1 MAESLGA
8 RFRVIHGLHD
18 DDPVSTF
25 FTARVIDE
33 GRRELHAED
42 WATSTRSLADLG
54 EPLMR
59 STAREGETIVIERE
73 GVLLRVSMHGGYVAV
88 QAAADGEQANMRA
101 LAWLH
106 ELLPTPE
113 PVARQE
119 VPVVFWTYSAQGPMP
134 SVRTIAVPE
143 WDEIH
148 DNYSSSTRA
157 GLESIMRDFRPA
169 HGGQLVLWH
178 GDVGTGKTFALR
190 ALAWEWREWCRL
202 HYVVDPDTFFG
213 EHADYLMTVL
223 MQSGG
228 IGGHVEMLMS
238 MHGAASMGAGFTSYP
253 MIGLAEGPD
262 GDFDE
267 DLPDE
272 LDLSEMGSR
281 RAGPHWRLLVLE
293 DTGELLRPDA
303 KTIIGQGLSR
313 FLNVVD
319 GLIGQ
324 GLRVLVLVTTNE
336 RIETLHPAVA
346 RPGRCAANIE
356 FGSLSADETATW
368 LGRHGLATEADA
380 AGNLASLYA
389 QLEGREPDV
398 AKFEA

>member
-1 MAESLGA
+1 
-8 RFRVIHGLHD
+8 
-18 DDPVSTF
+18 
-25 FTARVIDE
+25 
-33 GRRELHAED
+33 
-42 WATSTRSLADLG
+42 
-54 EPLMR
+54 
-59 STAREGETIVIERE
+59 
-73 GVLLRVSMHGGYVAV
+73 
-88 QAAADGEQANMRA
+88 
-101 LAWLH
+101 
-106 ELLPTPE
+106 
-113 PVARQE
+113 
-119 VPVVFWTYSAQGPMP
+119 
-134 SVRTIAVPE
+134 
-143 WDEIH
+143 
-148 DNYSSSTRA
+148 
-157 GLESIMRDFRPA
+157 
-169 HGGQLVLWH
+169 
-178 GDVGTGKTFALR
+178 
-190 ALAWEWREWCRL
+190 
-202 HYVVDPDTFFG
+202 
-213 EHADYLMTVL
+213 

-238 MHGAASMGAGFTSYP
+238 MHGAPPMGAVFTSYP

-262 GDFDE
+262 GEFDE
-267 DLPDE
+267 GVPDE
-272 LDLSEMGSR
+272 LDLSDIGPR

-356 FGSLSADETATW
+356 FDSLSADETVTW
-368 LGRHGLATEADA
+368 LGRHGLVAEAGA

-389 QLEGREPDV
+389 QLEGREPDA

>member
-1 MAESLGA
+1 VTESLGA
-8 RFRVIHGLHD
+8 RFRVIHGMHD
-18 DDPVSTF
+18 DDPVSAF
-25 FTARVIDE
+25 FTARFIDE

-42 WATSTRSLADLG
+42 WATSSRSLAELG
-54 EPLMR
+54 APLMR
-59 STAREGETIVIERE
+59 STGQGEETIVIEQHA
-73 GVLLRVSMHGGYVAV
+73 VLLRVSLHGGYVAV
-88 QAAADGEQANMRA
+88 QAAANEKQANLEA
-101 LAWLH
+101 IAWLRD
-106 ELLPTPE
+106 LLPAPE

-143 WDEIH
+143 WDEISE
-148 DNYSSSTRA
+148 NYSASTRA
-157 GLESIMRDFRPA
+157 GLESIMRGFRPA

-190 ALAWEWREWCRL
+190 ALAWEWREWCEL

-238 MHGAASMGAGFTSYP
+238 MHGAGSMGRGFTSYP
-253 MIGLAEGPD
+253 TIGIEEASGEVIG
-262 GDFDE
+262 
-267 DLPDE
+267 DE
-272 LDLSEMGSR
+272 LLEDFPFEEASGPR

-303 KTIIGQGLSR
+303 KSVIGQGLSR

-324 GLRVLVLVTTNE
+324 GLRILVLVTTNE
-336 RIETLHPAVA
+336 RIEALHPAVA

-356 FGSLSADETATW
+356 FGSLSDEETTTW
-368 LGRHGLATEADA
+368 LGRHGLATADSP
-380 AGNLASLYA
+380 GNLASLYA
-389 QLEGREPDV
+389 QLEGRDPAV
-398 AKFEA
+398 TKFDE

>member
-1 MAESLGA
+1 MGSVAESLGA
-8 RFRVIHGLHD
+8 RFRVIHGLND
-18 DDPVSTF
+18 DDPVSAF
-25 FTARVIDE
+25 FTARVIDD

-42 WATSTRSLADLG
+42 WATSTRSLAELG

-59 STAREGETIVIERE
+59 STGRGDETIVLERE
-73 GVLLRVSMHGGYVAV
+73 GVLLRVSLQGGYVLV
-88 QAAADGEQANMRA
+88 QAAADEQETNMRA
-101 LAWLH
+101 LDWLH

-113 PVARQE
+113 PVARQK

-143 WDEIH
+143 WGEIS
-148 DNYSSSTRA
+148 DNYSASTRA
-157 GLESIMRDFRPA
+157 GLEAIMRDFRPA

-178 GDVGTGKTFALR
+178 GEVGTGKTFALR
-190 ALAWEWREWCRL
+190 ALAWEWREWCSL

-238 MHGAASMGAGFTSYP
+238 MHGAVPMGGFTSYP
-253 MIGLAEGPD
+253 MIGLEEGAL
-262 GDFDE
+262 DE
-267 DLPDE
+267 DLEGFDP
-272 LDLSEMGSR
+272 SEIGSR
-281 RAGPHWRLLVLE
+281 RPGPHWRLLVLE

-303 KTIIGQGLSR
+303 KAIIGQGLSR

-336 RIETLHPAVA
+336 RIEALHPAVA

-356 FGSLSADETATW
+356 FGSLSDDETAAW
-368 LGRHGLATEADA
+368 LGRHGLQGEAGV

-389 QLEGREPDV
+389 KVEGREPDV